1 MILHSVIT
9 PLTAMHHHSYDNFI
23 IILDLINIEE
33 YTISLGLDKLFLP
46 IISNYSLILVAESG
60 SHLTLLHYD

>member
-1 MILHSVIT
+1 
-9 PLTAMHHHSYDNFI
+9 MHHHNYDNFI